1 MSSAKL
7 LLLPQNLNPCFAEL
21 DKCESGTSRH
31 FNERKQLVPNE
42 VFNKIQTPGSEK
54 TRVFLSQENE
64 KIKVVIGEAAGKGLI
79 SCESLSFPPCIWEVN
94 GSATRSHSVFI
105 CVLERIKG
113 EWGRHGIYH
122 FGGWVKVPA
131 ARKCGTPLRVSSV
144 FVCLLPQVFFSPGQ
158 KEMSTTPPLKLMV
171 MQLILFWRKKNVGM
185 EIIL

>member
-131 ARKCGTPLRVSSV
+131 ARKCGTPLRVFCICLPLTPTLFLSWSKRNEHHSSLEAYGDATDIV
-144 FVCLLPQVFFSPGQ
+144 L
-158 KEMSTTPPLKLMV
+158 E
-171 MQLILFWRKKNVGM
+171 KKNVGM